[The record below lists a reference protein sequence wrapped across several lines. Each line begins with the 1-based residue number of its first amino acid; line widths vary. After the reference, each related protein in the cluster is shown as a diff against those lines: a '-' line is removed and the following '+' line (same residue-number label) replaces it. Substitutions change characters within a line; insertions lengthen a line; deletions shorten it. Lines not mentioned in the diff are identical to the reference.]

1 MGSMTTNTSRVSKKE
16 YFGYFCYG
24 FGECFNYGLVGTFI
38 LFFYT
43 DILGISAAA
52 ASIIFLIA
60 RVWDAANDPVCAGIM
75 DMRRTKEG
83 KFKGYLKIIP
93 IFVVISTTACFFA
106 PDISLQGKV
115 LYAGFTYIMWGRFLY
130 HF

>member
-83 KFKGYLKIIP
+83 KFKGYLKGSIP
-93 IFVVISTTACFFA
+93 NSV
-106 PDISLQGKV
+106 
-115 LYAGFTYIMWGRFLY
+115 
-130 HF
+130 